1 MEWLSA
7 ENIVA
12 VGTAAVGIAASAV
25 MIWYERRVPR
35 RKRVGYRVQ
44 MDNPIGD
51 GVQTG
56 RANVRLG
63 LFDEAPGMHRATLVL
78 LRIENDGSQA
88 IAHEDYTSRELHGL
102 TVEFT
107 DRAIHGVSVT
117 QPSGIDHLMS
127 HFTPHAGF
135 GYDVGGNTLRI
146 PRVPLNRG
154 EHFKLLVLL
163 SGGDVGCDIR
173 LVGGIREG
181 EVHPNRSATPDDK
194 PPVFSRAARL
204 IAVILT
210 ASVVTLASIVIVRDD
225 TPAPLGCEKGT
236 LTVVGSTAF
245 ALVAKELA
253 REYDKDCE
261 GSDIKVEAR
270 GSTSGV
276 GELADM
282 EGGSRSSR
290 ASTIAFS
297 DGRNKSAGP
306 ALRAEPVALSV
317 FTLVADKGLR
327 LQRGLTL
334 AQVRRVY
341 SGTVGY
347 WDELDRALP
356 HWRVVLV
363 SRDADSGTRQVFQD
377 RVLDGK
383 WEGVP
388 STSLGC
394 DLKEDDSAP
403 VRCELD
409 NTEDVLQKV
418 AATRGAIGYSELGQ
432 AILRRTVTRVPLD
445 GDGADVNAIE
455 YAESPYPYRGV
466 EYAYTY
472 GDLPAASLA
481 GSFLNYVRNH
491 GQTAIRNNGH
501 IPCTSTEGERLCD
514 DSSGG

>member
-12 VGTAAVGIAASAV
+12 VATAGVGIVASAV
-25 MIWYERRVPR
+25 MVWYERRVPR
-35 RKRVGYRVQ
+35 SKRVGYRVQ

-51 GVQTG
+51 GAQSGQT
-56 RANVRLG
+56 NVRLG

-78 LRIENDGSQA
+78 LRIENDGSQG

-117 QPSGIDHLMS
+117 QPPGIDHLMS

-173 LVGGIREG
+173 LVGGIRDG
-181 EVHPNRSATPDDK
+181 QVHPNRSATPDDK
-194 PPVFSRAARL
+194 PPLFSRAARL
-204 IAVILT
+204 ISVILT
-210 ASVVTLASIVIVRDD
+210 ASVLTLAGIVIVRDD
-225 TPAPLGCEKGT
+225 SPPPLGCEKGA

-245 ALVAKELA
+245 VLVADELA
-253 REYDKDCE
+253 KEYEKDCE
-261 GSDIKVEAR
+261 GSHITVEAR
-270 GSTSGV
+270 GSTAGV
-276 GELADM
+276 GELAAM
-282 EGGSRSSR
+282 EGESRTRR
-290 ASTIAFS
+290 ASEIAFS
-297 DGRNKSAGP
+297 DGRNKGAGH

-317 FTLVADKGLR
+317 FTLVADKGLGLR
-327 LQRGLTL
+327 RGLTL
-334 AQVRRVY
+334 SQVRRVY
-341 SGTVGY
+341 SGAVRY
-347 WDELDRALP
+347 WDELDPALRLP

-388 STSLGC
+388 STSLACGP
-394 DLKEDDSAP
+394 KEDSSAP
-403 VRCELD
+403 MRCELD
-409 NTEDVLQKV
+409 STEDVLRKV

-432 AILRRTVTRVPLD
+432 AIRTPAVTRVPLA
-445 GDGADVNAIE
+445 GAPADVDA
-455 YAESPYPYRGV
+455 
-466 EYAYTY
+466 
-472 GDLPAASLA
+472 
-481 GSFLNYVRNH
+481 
-491 GQTAIRNNGH
+491 
-501 IPCTSTEGERLCD
+501 
-514 DSSGG
+514 